1 VSRCGQGQIVHC
13 SRDRRDPRKEKRRL
27 MTPEDMTPR
36 IVLEL
41 NAVFCL
47 DAIDRLK

>member
-1 VSRCGQGQIVHC
+1 
-13 SRDRRDPRKEKRRL
+13 
-27 MTPEDMTPR
+27 MTPEDVTPR

-47 DAIDRLK
+47 DAIDRLKWRCRIFLPEGIYGK